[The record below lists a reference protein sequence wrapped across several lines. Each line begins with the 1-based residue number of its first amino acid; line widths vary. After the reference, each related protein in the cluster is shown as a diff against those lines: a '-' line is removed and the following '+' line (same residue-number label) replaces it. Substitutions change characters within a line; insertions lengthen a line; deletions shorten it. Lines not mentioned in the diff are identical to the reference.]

1 MTGNDFVA
9 RRRWEWAR
17 LEQLLSRAR
26 ASRLSPLQPAEA
38 LELAGLYRRAA
49 ADLARSQ
56 RDWPGEAVN
65 RYLNGLVARG
75 HGIVYRRRG
84 DVWARIVHFYAQ
96 TLPQT
101 YRASA
106 PFLIASAALTFGPML
121 VTYVAVLADPS
132 IASSLL
138 PPRLIADVKQHQLWT
153 QIPEEDRALAA
164 GVIMTNNI
172 RVAFMAFALGVVFAV
187 PTILVLFLN
196 GVSIGGALGFTQVYG
211 LGGGLLEFIVA
222 HGVIELSV
230 IVASGASGLMLG
242 WALLMPGDYRRR
254 DALVLAGKR
263 AFVLLW
269 GTWPLLI
276 IAGII
281 EGNLSPS
288 PAPWWV
294 KATVG
299 LGSGVIL
306 YSYLLLAGRK
316 PQDNAKARL
325 VLSSRGSAQPVP
337 D

>member
-1 MTGNDFVA
+1 VPVTANEFVA

-17 LEQLLSRAR
+17 LEQLLTRAR
-26 ASRLSPLQPAEA
+26 PSRFAPLQPAEA

-56 RDWPGEAVN
+56 RDWPGDPVN

-75 HGIVYRRRG
+75 HSIVYRRGG
-84 DVWARIVHFYAQ
+84 DILGRIALFYSQ

-106 PFLIASAALTFGPML
+106 PFLIASAALLFGPML
-121 VTYVAVLADPS
+121 LTYAAVLADPGV
-132 IASSLL
+132 AYGLL
-138 PPRLIADVKQHQLWT
+138 PPQIIAGVKQHQLWT
-153 QIPEEDRALAA
+153 QIPEEDRALAS

-172 RVAFMAFALGVVFAV
+172 RVSFFAFAFGIVFAV
-187 PTILVLFLN
+187 PTIVVLVVN
-196 GVSIGGALGFTQVYG
+196 GLGVGAALGFTQDYG
-211 LGGGLLEFIVA
+211 VGGGLLEFMVG

-230 IVASGASGLMLG
+230 IVASGAAGLMLG
-242 WALLMPGDYRRR
+242 WALLMPGDYTRR

-288 PAPWWV
+288 SAPWWV
-294 KATVG
+294 KAAVG
-299 LGSGVIL
+299 LTSGLLL
-306 YSYLLLAGRK
+306 YSYLLLAGRR
-316 PQDNAKARL
+316 PSPAHDTETR
-325 VLSSRGSAQPVP
+325 VG
-337 D
+337 

>member
-1 MTGNDFVA
+1 VTGNEFVA

-26 ASRLSPLQPAEA
+26 ASRFAPLQPAEA

-56 RDWPGEAVN
+56 RDWPGDPVN

-75 HGIVYRRRG
+75 HSIVYRRGG
-84 DVWARIVHFYAQ
+84 DILRRVALFYTQ

-106 PFLIASAALTFGPML
+106 PFLIASAALLFGPML
-121 VTYVAVLADPS
+121 LTYAAVLADPS
-132 IASSLL
+132 IAYGLL
-138 PPRLIADVKQHQLWT
+138 PPQLIADVKNHQLWT
-153 QIPEEDRALAA
+153 QIPEEDRALAS
-164 GVIMTNNI
+164 GLIMTNNI
-172 RVAFMAFALGVVFAV
+172 RVSFFAFALGIVFAV
-187 PTILVLFLN
+187 PTILVLVTN
-196 GVSIGGALGFTQVYG
+196 GVGVGAALGFTQVYG
-211 LGGGLLEFIVA
+211 LGGGLLEFIVG

-230 IVASGASGLMLG
+230 IVASGAAGLMLG
-242 WALLMPGDYRRR
+242 WALLMPGDYSRR

-288 PAPWWV
+288 SAPWWV
-294 KATVG
+294 KTAVG
-299 LGSGVIL
+299 LASGVLL
-306 YSYLLLAGRK
+306 YSYLLLAGRQATRGRA
-316 PQDNAKARL
+316 P
-325 VLSSRGSAQPVP
+325 SSPGSAQPELG
-337 D
+337 